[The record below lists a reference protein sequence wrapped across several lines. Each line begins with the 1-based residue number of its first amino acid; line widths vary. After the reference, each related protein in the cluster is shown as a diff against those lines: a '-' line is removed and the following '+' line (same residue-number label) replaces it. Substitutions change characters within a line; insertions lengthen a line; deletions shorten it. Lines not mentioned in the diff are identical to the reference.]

1 MKRTMITFAL
11 LALTAGLVYA
21 QEDRSWK
28 KLESN
33 ILFGGG
39 LFLESGSQSYGNNP
53 GAVLRVSYGLD
64 VRFNEKWSVLPGA
77 GLRAPMHRI

>member
-33 ILFGGG
+33 ILFGRPVPEFFHAMALSCPG
-39 LFLESGSQSYGNNP
+39 LSEAAF
-53 GAVLRVSYGLD
+53 
-64 VRFNEKWSVLPGA
+64 K
-77 GLRAPMHRI
+77 

>member
-1 MKRTMITFAL
+1 MITLAL

-33 ILFGGG
+33 ILFGRQVPEFFHAMA
-39 LFLESGSQSYGNNP
+39 LSGP
-53 GAVLRVSYGLD
+53 GFSEAA
-64 VRFNEKWSVLPGA
+64 FK
-77 GLRAPMHRI
+77 